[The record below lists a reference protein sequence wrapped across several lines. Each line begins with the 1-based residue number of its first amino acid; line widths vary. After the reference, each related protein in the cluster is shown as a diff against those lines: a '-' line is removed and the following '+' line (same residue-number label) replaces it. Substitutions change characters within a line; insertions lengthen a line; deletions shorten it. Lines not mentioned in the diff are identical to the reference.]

1 MDYYVINAGVSPAFM
16 FKILWTDRSF
26 FSSNCVQ
33 YMVVMQSSLIQLFLF
48 SGPVH
53 RETWS
58 DGLAVIDMSLIYCFV
73 RRPVCDWFITIE
85 VLL

>member
-1 MDYYVINAGVSPAFM
+1 
-16 FKILWTDRSF
+16 
-26 FSSNCVQ
+26 
-33 YMVVMQSSLIQLFLF
+33 MVVMQSSLIQLFLF